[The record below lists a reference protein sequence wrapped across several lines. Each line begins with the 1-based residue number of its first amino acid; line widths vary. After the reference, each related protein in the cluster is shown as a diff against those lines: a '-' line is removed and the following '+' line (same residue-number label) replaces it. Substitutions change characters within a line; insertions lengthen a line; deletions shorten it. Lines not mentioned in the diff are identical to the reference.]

1 MAGILPR
8 QQKDLWA
15 RIHEAIYLF
24 QSGYGLLFGES
35 FSHCPGRLRIMLLH
49 PETLLCNCPV
59 FGGKVTLTNGEHY
72 MLPNPKAKTPKPD
85 KLIWAF
91 Y

>member
-1 MAGILPR
+1 
-8 QQKDLWA
+8 
-15 RIHEAIYLF
+15 
-24 QSGYGLLFGES
+24 
-35 FSHCPGRLRIMLLH
+35 MLLH